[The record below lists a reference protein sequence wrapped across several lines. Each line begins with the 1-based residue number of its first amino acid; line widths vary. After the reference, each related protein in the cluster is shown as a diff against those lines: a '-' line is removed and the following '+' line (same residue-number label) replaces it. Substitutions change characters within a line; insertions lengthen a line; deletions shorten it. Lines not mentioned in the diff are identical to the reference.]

1 MEDTQ
6 SNQAQ
11 ILDAD
16 SRCEVNSVAPEPAES
31 LTANRAHELA
41 LGPAIGVPREEI
53 MRSREN
59 PVECRVRKSRRMRAQ
74 WNDDISTEVTA
85 TMRRHDDHWATLRHF
100 ARNAG
105 RSSEVVVA

>member
-1 MEDTQ
+1 MDDTQ

-16 SRCEVNSVAPEPAES
+16 SRCEVTSVAPEPAES
-31 LTANRAHELA
+31 LT
-41 LGPAIGVPREEI
+41 
-53 MRSREN
+53 
-59 PVECRVRKSRRMRAQ
+59 
-74 WNDDISTEVTA
+74 DIWTEVTA

-105 RSSEVVVA
+105 RSSEVVVAEEHSARMWDESKGHVAR